1 MSDPAKIL
9 PDGENA
15 RPPFASVI
23 SSLLAF
29 AFLTVA
35 CTTTASPTQGVS
47 LDCALPWGSMS
58 QVRGCADADVRI
70 MSMSGDRL
78 DIRVREKDHDRI
90 ARAMA
95 GAFVLHGDMS
105 DQLAIWAWSKAAA
118 IHSGG
123 YDRGIASEQAGAGE
137 RLMFEICTD
146 WDAAP
151 GPGDLCTDVMRFT
164 VQ

>member
-1 MSDPAKIL
+1 MGRRI
-9 PDGENA
+9 
-15 RPPFASVI
+15 ASVI
-23 SSLLAF
+23 PSLLAF
-29 AFLTVA
+29 ALLTVA
-35 CTTTASPTQGVS
+35 CTATVSPTQGEHS
-47 LDCALPWGSMS
+47 LDCSLPWASMA

-70 MSMSGDRL
+70 LSMRGDRL
-78 DIRVREKDHDRI
+78 DIRVREKDPDRI
-90 ARAMA
+90 ARALA

-123 YDRGIASEQAGAGE
+123 YDRGVASAQAGAGK
-137 RLMFEICTD
+137 RLMFEICTA
-146 WDAAP
+146 WDSAP